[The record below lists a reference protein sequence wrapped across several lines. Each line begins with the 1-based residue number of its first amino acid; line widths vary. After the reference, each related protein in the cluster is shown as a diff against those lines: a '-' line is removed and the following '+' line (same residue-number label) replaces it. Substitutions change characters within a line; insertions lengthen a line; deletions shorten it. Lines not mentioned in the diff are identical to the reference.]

1 MVLSL
6 IVMEVIFQDTII
18 LNSKLIEDTLR
29 MIFDNFHIQG
39 WQNKGKCRIYT
50 DFTKKIGRIAIWI
63 CKSGLLKVLSSLT
76 PKPLTFKFGTRIT
89 ECEKT
94 SHEYGKN
101 NLFNYFH

>member
-39 WQNKGKCRIYT
+39 
-50 DFTKKIGRIAIWI
+50 
-63 CKSGLLKVLSSLT
+63 
-76 PKPLTFKFGTRIT
+76 
-89 ECEKT
+89 
-94 SHEYGKN
+94 
-101 NLFNYFH
+101 